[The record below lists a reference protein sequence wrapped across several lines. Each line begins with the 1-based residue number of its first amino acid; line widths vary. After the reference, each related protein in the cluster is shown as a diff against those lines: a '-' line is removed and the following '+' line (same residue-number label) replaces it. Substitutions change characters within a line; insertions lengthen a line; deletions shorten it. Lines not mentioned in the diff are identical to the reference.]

1 MANIDIKTNSKKVSD
16 AKTAAQEK
24 ELEALKK
31 QKAEADAK
39 AKQAQKDNEAKRAE
53 QKAAQEKKLA
63 EQKAK
68 EENKEEMMNL
78 AKSAISSVSK
88 SKKSKGFI
96 PGVIIGVIIGI
107 VLSTVLGLGNL
118 LTNEVNEG
126 KETVDEILDESLL
139 GYTALEFKNAVL
151 GEIVEHKELIV
162 MSQTVEVNTQITKAG
177 LGNLEIFSKVK
188 EVTYKGEGIFTVD
201 LSKIDNDHIIVDTD
215 DKTVTIV
222 IPEAKLQY
230 VNIDY
235 DGTIFNDTEK
245 GLLAFGDLALTIED
259 QNEINKSVEESMRAE
274 LGDKTTLKNA
284 HDLAISKTWEI
295 FNPIVQSVS
304 NEYKVEV
311 VIK

>member
-78 AKSAISSVSK
+78 AKSAISSVGK

-139 GYTALEFKNAVL
+139 GYTALDFENVIL
-151 GEIVEHKELIV
+151 GKASEHQELIV
-162 MSQTVEVNTQITKAG
+162 MEQPILVETKITKAG

-188 EVTYKGEGIFTVD
+188 DVTYSGTGVYTVD
-201 LSKIDNDHIIVDTD
+201 LSKIDANHIKVDMD
-215 DKTVTIV
+215 KKTVEVTIPHAV
-222 IPEAKLQY
+222 LQY
-230 VNIDY
+230 VNPDLQ
-235 DGTIFNDTEK
+235 GAKFEDTEK
-245 GLLAFGDLALTIED
+245 GLLAFGDLALTTEQ
-259 QNEINKSVEESMRAE
+259 QNEIEISVKNTMSQTLNNKEFFDQADEFAK
-274 LGDKTTLKNA
+274 L
-284 HDLAISKTWEI
+284 KTWQI
-295 FNPIVQSVS
+295 FQPLVSAVS
-304 NEYKVEV
+304 NEFIVEMEFE
-311 VIK
+311 